1 MVIRP
6 SPVGSTRGS
15 ATQSTPE
22 PTRFCKLTRFLRV
35 RTVPWGS
42 GQSCCLLGATTQVRI
57 LVELFSLSFTNS
69 NSSPAE
75 TEGFSRRAVRL
86 LFDRQ
91 QRDAF
96 ENDRFEVAVDDSQL
110 CVPDVEKVG

>member
-6 SPVGSTRGS
+6 SPVDSTRGS
-15 ATQSTPE
+15 ATQSTLE

-35 RTVPWGS
+35 REVPWGS

-57 LVELFSLSFTNS
+57 LVELFSDSLLFTGS
-69 NSSPAE
+69 NGSPAE
-75 TEGFSRRAVRL
+75 TRGFKPVAESL
-86 LFDRQ
+86 PFDRQ

-96 ENDRFEVAVDDSQL
+96 EHDRFEL
-110 CVPDVEKVG
+110 